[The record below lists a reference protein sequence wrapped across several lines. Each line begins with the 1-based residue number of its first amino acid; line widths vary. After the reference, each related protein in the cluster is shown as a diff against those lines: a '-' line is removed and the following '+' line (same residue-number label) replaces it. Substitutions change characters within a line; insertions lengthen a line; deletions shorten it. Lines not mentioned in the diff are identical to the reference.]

1 MTQDFRI
8 ADGTAFVTGAWS
20 QTLAQALC
28 SEAPTR
34 LELVGDWPDLSV
46 FDGQVASVEQLKLA
60 GTLENGKV
68 RALDGL
74 RVFSG
79 LQRLTLATTPASPPA
94 DADDLAVLGRLSG
107 LDAPWQGWLRHA
119 LTSPNLHSA
128 ILRGYTEADLAGLPA
143 SASLRSLWLQRPAL
157 HSLAG
162 IAGFSALAELR
173 ITDAAKL
180 ASIEGLGALPL
191 EVLDIENAKSL
202 TDASPVARLTGLR
215 RLRIVNAAVDV
226 DLAGLAALESLH
238 IGGKN
243 ASAIDWP
250 TAMALPQLRKA
261 FAWWEPARHGEAD
274 IRDAVGAGR
283 RILKFDAIGGK
294 TRKTLFVEID
304 TA

>member
-20 QTLAQALC
+20 ETLARALR

-46 FDGQVASVEQLKLA
+46 FAGQVASVEQLKLA
-60 GTLENGKV
+60 GTLDNGKV

-74 RVFSG
+74 RVFTG

-107 LDAPWQGWLRHA
+107 LDAPWQGWLTHA
-119 LTSPNLHSA
+119 LASPKLHA
-128 ILRGYTEADLAGLPA
+128 VILRGYTGVDLAALPA
-143 SASLRSLWLQRPAL
+143 SATLRSLWLQRPAVHGL
-157 HSLAG
+157 TG
-162 IAGFSALAELR
+162 IAGLSALAELR

-180 ASIEGLGALPL
+180 ASLEGVGALPL

-202 TDASPVARLTGLR
+202 SDASAVARLTGLR
-215 RLRIVNAAVDV
+215 RLRLVNAAADV
-226 DLAGLAALESLH
+226 ELSGLVALESLH

-243 ASAIDWP
+243 AAAIDWP
-250 TAMALPQLRKA
+250 TAMALPQLRKV
-261 FAWWEPARHGEAD
+261 FAWWEPARHGEAE
-274 IRDAVGAGR
+274 IRGAVGAGR
-283 RILKFDAIGGK
+283 RLVKFDAIGGK

-304 TA
+304 AA